1 MAKEDTQYLTKF
13 FCKLCEPQHGK
24 SVFKEPTRKSTR
36 DKTQVNY
43 NELNEGIAVEEYRF
57 TKILQARKFAQES
70 FQRLKG
76 EDLTLEWARKDG
88 LREPV
93 IIESPEGL
101 DIQMPDKRLIV
112 DQVANICGRTR
123 QVDAIEV
130 STQSER
136 MMTLDEWAKYFHQ
149 PPEKRKRILNVIS
162 LEISQTPL
170 AEQIRRPR
178 LVRDLDWTDNVWPRD
193 KKLANEYPRVQL
205 YCLMSVKDSYTDFHI
220 DFGGSSVFYHLLSGQ
235 KVFYFIPP
243 TKTNL
248 KKYEKWSS
256 SAEQA
261 NIFLSD
267 EIKGGAIEVHLYAG
281 NTMIIPTGW
290 IHAVYTPADSI
301 VIGGNFLQGLNI
313 QGQLEI
319 YGVEQRTNVPP
330 KFRFPFFERMQW
342 YAARRYMA
350 VAKYAPETLSTWEL
364 DGLNSL
370 ISFLRSAATQMTD
383 VENVKKEDRKERRRH
398 VPSDIK
404 NVHKLL
410 DRFSEHLDAAKLK
423 RKSLQSPSSA
433 SQQEESLS
441 GSLNNVADNAATSE
455 PRELSDSTDL
465 STSNVSKSGPDILT
479 NLFNH
484 AEPISDGEDP
494 DEWLSEVSEKEFLDS
509 DDTEASNDDVSYTSA
524 DDLNTSADDEDAQ
537 AYIPGMETTVKKRKS
552 EDALMSENDP
562 SDRHDVG
569 KPQRK
574 RRRTKTLP
582 EHKSETLATAEIIP
596 GEVLVPPRKSNK
608 KLKRELT
615 DRSTKAFASPISA
628 HSVGSTS
635 EAIPGHPQVSERQIG
650 GELSESLPSAQMQSG
665 LKSDSSVS
673 EVNRPIHESSMGGYH
688 STSPTDPSVVIR
700 ALDNVART
708 PTTIETVPPAV
719 PTSIAS
725 TPEGDA
731 GVENHTP
738 EPLKVPALNQPVL
751 KEKKK
756 PANVQQRL
764 SKLMTKKR
772 R

>member
-1 MAKEDTQYLTKF
+1 M
-13 FCKLCEPQHGK
+13 
-24 SVFKEPTRKSTR
+24 
-36 DKTQVNY
+36 
-43 NELNEGIAVEEYRF
+43 
-57 TKILQARKFAQES
+57 
-70 FQRLKG
+70 
-76 EDLTLEWARKDG
+76 
-88 LREPV
+88 
-93 IIESPEGL
+93 
-101 DIQMPDKRLIV
+101 
-112 DQVANICGRTR
+112 
-123 QVDAIEV
+123 
-130 STQSER
+130 
-136 MMTLDEWAKYFHQ
+136 
-149 PPEKRKRILNVIS
+149 
-162 LEISQTPL
+162 
-170 AEQIRRPR
+170 
-178 LVRDLDWTDNVWPRD
+178 
-193 KKLANEYPRVQL
+193 
-205 YCLMSVKDSYTDFHI
+205 
-220 DFGGSSVFYHLLSGQ
+220 
-235 KVFYFIPP
+235 
-243 TKTNL
+243 
-248 KKYEKWSS
+248 
-256 SAEQA
+256 
-261 NIFLSD
+261 
-267 EIKGGAIEVHLYAG
+267 
-281 NTMIIPTGW
+281 
-290 IHAVYTPADSI
+290 
-301 VIGGNFLQGLNI
+301 
-313 QGQLEI
+313 
-319 YGVEQRTNVPP
+319 
-330 KFRFPFFERMQW
+330 
-342 YAARRYMA
+342 
-350 VAKYAPETLSTWEL
+350 
-364 DGLNSL
+364 
-370 ISFLRSAATQMTD
+370 
-383 VENVKKEDRKERRRH
+383 NVKKEDRKERRRH

-537 AYIPGMETTVKKRKS
+537 AYIPEMETTVKKRKS

-562 SDRHDVG
+562 SDRRDVG

-596 GEVLVPPRKSNK
+596 GEVLVPPRKFNK
-608 KLKRELT
+608 KLKRELA

-635 EAIPGHPQVSERQIG
+635 EAIPGHPQ
-650 GELSESLPSAQMQSG
+650 
-665 LKSDSSVS
+665 
-673 EVNRPIHESSMGGYH
+673 IHLCR
-688 STSPTDPSVVIR
+688 R

-725 TPEGDA
+725 THEGDA